1 MGISGISVEDLKPIG
16 GVPLLL
22 EVNTDGIKLL
32 DWAEQN
38 REPVEQLLQKNG
50 ALLIRGLRVLGSHQ
64 FGSLLTTLF
73 GSELIQYRYRSTP
86 RTELRGN
93 VYTATEYPAHEVIPQ
108 HNENAYSRNWPNRI
122 GFLCMLPSQTGGETP
137 IADSQA
143 VYRKIRPT
151 VRSLFEEKGI
161 AYVRNYSDLD
171 LPWSEVFQT
180 QDRQEVER
188 YCAENDIDCE
198 WLEGSRLRT
207 RQINAASRIHST
219 TGERVWFNQAH
230 LFHVSSLPADIR
242 QTLIDSLGSDNLPR
256 NCYFGDG
263 SPIPDSALDEIRDA
277 YEDTKIKFTWQQNDL
292 LLLDNVRYSHGRE
305 PFKGERRVL
314 TGMACPN
321 ERTAPDLHP

>member
-1 MGISGISVEDLKPIG
+1 MDISGIGVGDLKQVG

-22 EVNTDGIKLL
+22 EVDTQGIKLL
-32 DWAEQN
+32 DWAERN
-38 REPVEQLLQKNG
+38 RESVERLLQANG

-64 FGSLLTTLF
+64 FGSLLTSLF
-73 GSELIQYRYRSTP
+73 GAELIQYRYRSTP

-108 HNENAYSRNWPNRI
+108 HNENSYSRSWPHRI
-122 GFLCMLPSQTGGETP
+122 GFLCMLPSHTGGETP

-143 VYRKIRPT
+143 VYARISPA
-151 VRSLFEEKGI
+151 VRAQFEEKGVM
-161 AYVRNYSDLD
+161 YVRNYSDLD

-180 QDRQEVER
+180 QDRAEVER
-188 YCAENDIDCE
+188 YCADNDIACE
-198 WLEGSRLRT
+198 WLPDSRLRT
-207 RQINAASRIHST
+207 RQINPASMSHPAS
-219 TGERVWFNQAH
+219 GEPVWFNQAH

-242 QTLIDSLGSDNLPR
+242 DTLIDSLGSEHLPR

-263 SPIPDSALDEIRDA
+263 SPIPDGILDEIRDA
-277 YEDTKIKFTWQQNDL
+277 YEQTKIKFSWQQNDL

-314 TGMACPN
+314 TGMARPN
-321 ERTAPDLHP
+321 ARVPAEVVA